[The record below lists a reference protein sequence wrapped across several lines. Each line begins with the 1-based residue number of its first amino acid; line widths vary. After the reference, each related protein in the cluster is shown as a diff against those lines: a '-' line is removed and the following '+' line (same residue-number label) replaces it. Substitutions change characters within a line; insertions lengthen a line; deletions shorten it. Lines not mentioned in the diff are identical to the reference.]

1 LLLRYLKSYI
11 CNSVAE
17 LRLGKIRGAWSKVGN
32 GLNTY
37 TSNPLNSITKSG
49 SINFNSTAP
58 FAELKPEMTTS
69 IEFGTEWRFFNS
81 RLEFD
86 FTYYKTNTKN
96 QLFTLDAP
104 SGSQYARY
112 YINAGDI
119 QNTGVEVMLNGT
131 PVMTKDFRWK
141 TGVNFATNKNE
152 AKALAGDDF
161 GYFTFSGGESN
172 NVWSRLE
179 VGGSFGD
186 IYGTTFVRDEKGNI
200 QYEPAKEGQK
210 DSDRLPLV
218 DKTNPVKLGNST
230 PDFNLGWSNTITWK
244 DFSLYFLI
252 DGRFGG
258 EVMSLTEADLDQQGV
273 SKATGDARDRGYVM
287 LEGRQI
293 TDVEG
298 FYNQV
303 GGRAGV
309 TEHYMYSA
317 TNIRLRELSI
327 GYSLPQAWL
336 AKTGVIKNAQVS
348 LVGRNLFFFKN
359 NAPYDPDGMLSTS
372 NRLQGVDVFGMPTNR
387 SIGFNLKVNF

>member
-1 LLLRYLKSYI
+1 MTWLLNETLKLPSWI
-11 CNSVAE
+11 D
-17 LRLGKIRGAWSKVGN
+17 LGKIRGAWSKVGN

-210 DSDRLPLV
+210 IV
-218 DKTNPVKLGNST
+218 I
-230 PDFNLGWSNTITWK
+230 DFHWWI
-244 DFSLYFLI
+244 
-252 DGRFGG
+252 
-258 EVMSLTEADLDQQGV
+258 
-273 SKATGDARDRGYVM
+273 
-287 LEGRQI
+287 RQI
-293 TDVEG
+293 
-298 FYNQV
+298 
-303 GGRAGV
+303 R
-309 TEHYMYSA
+309 
-317 TNIRLRELSI
+317 
-327 GYSLPQAWL
+327 
-336 AKTGVIKNAQVS
+336 
-348 LVGRNLFFFKN
+348 
-359 NAPYDPDGMLSTS
+359 
-372 NRLQGVDVFGMPTNR
+372 
-387 SIGFNLKVNF
+387 